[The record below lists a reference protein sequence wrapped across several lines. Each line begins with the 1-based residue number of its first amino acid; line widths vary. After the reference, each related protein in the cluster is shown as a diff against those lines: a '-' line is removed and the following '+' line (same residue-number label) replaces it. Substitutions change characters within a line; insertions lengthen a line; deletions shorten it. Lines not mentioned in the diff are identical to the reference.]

1 MITSFLSYLKKPM
14 FKCKTCE
21 ELREEIRK
29 LEFDNQRL
37 LIEVRCSMRRDIKL
51 SERFLDLAEQ
61 FGWRPPQ

>member
-1 MITSFLSYLKKPM
+1 M